1 MRKPIDRGGILL
13 DGWNEHGPWGGG
25 TSAFY
30 VNCDR
35 KNRSPLGQ
43 LMYDFSCTDPK
54 NMYYD
59 ELAERVRFFKE
70 DKEGIAIMCK
80 AMEDMRNE
88 SLQEGKK
95 EEKRLTVLRMLE
107 IGKYAL
113 EEIAEIAG
121 LPLDEV
127 KKAANWSEY
136 MTW

>member
-1 MRKPIDRGGILL
+1 M
-13 DGWNEHGPWGGG
+13 H
-25 TSAFY
+25 
-30 VNCDR
+30 
-35 KNRSPLGQ
+35 
-43 LMYDFSCTDPK
+43 DFSCTDPA

-127 KKAANWSEY
+127 KKLQAGQGA
-136 MTW
+136 